1 MQRVAVKD
9 GLHEIETQLRRLS
22 ELERR
27 VLAKLLRRETV
38 TRDTV
43 TTFDEQLSVG
53 DRVADRMA
61 AFGGSWTF
69 ILLFLVTMLAW
80 IVFNEMTAQPIDP
93 FPFILLNLGLS
104 CLAALQA
111 PVILMSQ
118 NRMASMDRLDARHDY
133 EVNLKAETE
142 IGGLHEKMDRLRER
156 ELAEL
161 TVLIERQTQ
170 ALARIEERLAA
181 RGMG

>member
-1 MQRVAVKD
+1 VKD
-9 GLHEIETQLRRLS
+9 GLHEIETQLHRLS

-27 VLAKLLRRETV
+27 VLEKLLRRETV
-38 TRDTV
+38 ARDTV
-43 TTFDEQLSVG
+43 ATFEGQLSLG
-53 DRVADRMA
+53 DRVADRVA
-61 AFGGSWTF
+61 TFGGSWTF
-69 ILLFLVTMLAW
+69 ILLFVVTMLVW
-80 IVFNEMTAQPIDP
+80 IAFNSVTAQPFDP

-142 IGGLHEKMDRLRER
+142 IGGLHEKMDQLRER
-156 ELAEL
+156 ELVEL
-161 TVLIERQTQ
+161 AALIERQTQ
-170 ALARIEERLAA
+170 TLARIEEHLAA
-181 RGMG
+181 RGNG